1 MRSLDSPADTTRPA
15 KNVVGVAVGEAV
27 GEVVGER
34 VGPPVRTA
42 KRKAIDTVSDR
53 VIIQSH

>member
-1 MRSLDSPADTTRPA
+1 MGVP
-15 KNVVGVAVGEAV
+15 VGAVGGVAV